1 MEIPIMENM
10 EKEELKR
17 MKKQWITPEIETLP
31 VAETAQDNGN
41 PLDPPEFPELS

>member
-1 MEIPIMENM
+1 MS
-10 EKEELKR
+10 EKKTEDLIR

-41 PLDPPEFPELS
+41 PLDPPNFPEAS